1 MLQSIIYLLNVG
13 LHNWSWYLGKDHLT
27 SCLPLVGG
35 LVSSS
40 LHQPDSFL
48 ESWDRLVIM
57 VRAVLIT
64 VGSHGSAQTLHTP
77 ERAQSPGGQPSVRKC
92 KPVIDLNSYTKWKNW
107 ALDWNMIFRILNQSY
122 HPLWKL
128 NMLFIRFGLEKNM
141 IFSNSN
147 ERF

>member
-13 LHNWSWYLGKDHLT
+13 LHNLNWYLGKDHLT
-27 SCLPLVGG
+27 SFLPLVGG
-35 LVSSS
+35 LVSCAFTGQ
-40 LHQPDSFL
+40 L
-48 ESWDRLVIM
+48 SWILRSTGYYM
-57 VRAVLIT
+57 VRAVPIT

-92 KPVIDLNSYTKWKNW
+92 KQVIDLNSYTKWKNW

-141 IFSNSN
+141 IYAEKFYKTP
-147 ERF
+147 